1 MNTLDWDREQQ
12 RFMAAAYPAT
22 QKAAKRAFWG
32 WREHKRDD
40 AIQECLAKMWDQWS
54 RLLLRGKNPETMIG
68 SLVKFALLWVRYD
81 RKIGGRARTPDIF
94 DYRAGFKQQQ
104 ISDQGMANPADRS
117 DPQNPWIDWVLSSG
131 DDPCALAAALETSGV
146 SLAQWCDL

>member
-1 MNTLDWDREQQ
+1 MNWDQEQQ
-12 RFMAAAYPAT
+12 RFMTVAYPAT
-22 QKAAKRAFWG
+22 QKAARRAFWH
-32 WREHKRDD
+32 WPEHKRVE
-40 AIQECLAKMWDQWS
+40 AIAEATAKMWDSWS

-68 SLVKFALLWVRYD
+68 SLIKFALLWVRYD

-94 DYRAGFKQQQ
+94 DYRACFKRQQ

-117 DPQNPWIDWVLSSG
+117 DPQNPWIDWAVSSG
-131 DDPCALAAALETSGV
+131 DDPCALAAALETSGI